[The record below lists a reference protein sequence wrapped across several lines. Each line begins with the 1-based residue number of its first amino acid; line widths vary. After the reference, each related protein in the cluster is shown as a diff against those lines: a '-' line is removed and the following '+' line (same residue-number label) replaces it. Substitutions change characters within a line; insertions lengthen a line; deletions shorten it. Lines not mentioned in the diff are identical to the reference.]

1 MPPLILVIGEFYA
14 GQLISFT
21 QKRDWLENTKKQ
33 LRKTFSSGAFRGG
46 PPPYFWTK
54 LRPEGPIKFFWG
66 GGPPPPLAHFIRVN
80 NRATAM
86 HVTPSQTPVIAVD
99 QPLFT
104 LAKEIECRL
113 IGAYEEDSFLYLAGF
128 T

>member
-1 MPPLILVIGEFYA
+1 MPPLILVIAEFYA

-33 LRKTFSSGAFRGG
+33 LKKTFSSGAFRGG
-46 PPPYFWTK
+46 PPPPYFWTK
-54 LRPEGPIKFFWG
+54 LRPEGPIKFWG

-80 NRATAM
+80 RAAAR

-104 LAKEIECRL
+104 LAKEIQCRL

>member
-1 MPPLILVIGEFYA
+1 MPPLKLVIGQFYA

-33 LRKTFSSGAFRGG
+33 LKKLFSSGTFRGG
-46 PPPYFWTK
+46 PPPPYFWTK
-54 LRPEGPIKFFWG
+54 LRPEGPIKLWG

-80 NRATAM
+80 RAAAM

-104 LAKEIECRL
+104 LAKEIQCRL

>member
-1 MPPLILVIGEFYA
+1 M
-14 GQLISFT
+14 LISFT

-33 LRKTFSSGAFRGG
+33 LKKTFSGGAFRGG
-46 PPPYFWTK
+46 PPLFLDQTEARRADK
-54 LRPEGPIKFFWG
+54 ILG
-66 GGPPPPLAHFIRVN
+66 GGPPPPLAHFIRI
-80 NRATAM
+80 NRAAAM

-104 LAKEIECRL
+104 LAKEIQCRL
-113 IGAYEEDSFLYLAGF
+113 IGAYEEDSFFYLAGF

>member
-1 MPPLILVIGEFYA
+1 MAHSGE
-14 GQLISFT
+14 
-21 QKRDWLENTKKQ
+21 
-33 LRKTFSSGAFRGG
+33 G

-54 LRPEGPIKFFWG
+54 LRPEGPIKFWG

-80 NRATAM
+80 RAAAM
-86 HVTPSQTPVIAVD
+86 HVTPSHTPVIAVD

-104 LAKEIECRL
+104 LAKEIQCRL

>member
-1 MPPLILVIGEFYA
+1 MAHSGE
-14 GQLISFT
+14 
-21 QKRDWLENTKKQ
+21 
-33 LRKTFSSGAFRGG
+33 G

-54 LRPEGPIKFFWG
+54 LRPEGPIKFLGG

>member
-21 QKRDWLENTKKQ
+21 QKRDWLENTKKH
-33 LRKTFSSGAFRGG
+33 LKKLFSSGAFRGG
-46 PPPYFWTK
+46 PPLFLDQTEARRADK
-54 LRPEGPIKFFWG
+54 ILGG

>member
-33 LRKTFSSGAFRGG
+33 LKKTFSSGAFRGG
-46 PPPYFWTK
+46 PPLFLDQTEARRADK
-54 LRPEGPIKFFWG
+54 ILGG

-80 NRATAM
+80 RAAAM

-104 LAKEIECRL
+104 LAKEIQCRL

>member
-33 LRKTFSSGAFRGG
+33 LRKTFSSGAFGGG

-54 LRPEGPIKFFWG
+54 LRPEGPIKFWG
-66 GGPPPPLAHFIRVN
+66 GGPPSPRAHFIRVN
-80 NRATAM
+80 RAAAM
-86 HVTPSQTPVIAVD
+86 HLTPSQTPVIAVD

>member
-1 MPPLILVIGEFYA
+1 M
-14 GQLISFT
+14 LISFT

-33 LRKTFSSGAFRGG
+33 LKKTFSSGAFRGG
-46 PPPYFWTK
+46 PPLFLDQTEARRADK
-54 LRPEGPIKFFWG
+54 ILGG
-66 GGPPPPLAHFIRVN
+66 GGPPPPLAHFIRI
-80 NRATAM
+80 NRAAAM

-104 LAKEIECRL
+104 LAKEIQCRRS
-113 IGAYEEDSFLYLAGF
+113 GAYEEDSFLCLAVF